1 MEYKEKLVNI
11 YASYI
16 NYLNDKFNSSLESNK
31 SFKLEKL
38 DDSLWY
44 DILKFI
50 SKHENK
56 FAIYGKYI
64 LEQSF
69 NCGKLDLNY
78 FLESYLFYF
87 IDLLSNFQ
95 NKDDCILSW
104 RSQRL
109 SFFDILFTTILMG
122 NDKIENYKYIENE
135 IEVINIFYE
144 RYIIICLDN
153 FLEHSLICIKQ
164 GNLDNYLYQL
174 IKELDFFESVRE
186 EKKFKLYKS
195 AKNLFFEIK
204 DNTIKIK
211 FGENIKNYKD
221 KIEIKRT
228 IENYIYKKEKKV
240 EEYIM
245 LNF

>member
-95 NKDDCILSW
+95 NKDDCIP
-104 RSQRL
+104 
-109 SFFDILFTTILMG
+109 
-122 NDKIENYKYIENE
+122 
-135 IEVINIFYE
+135 
-144 RYIIICLDN
+144 
-153 FLEHSLICIKQ
+153 
-164 GNLDNYLYQL
+164 
-174 IKELDFFESVRE
+174 
-186 EKKFKLYKS
+186 
-195 AKNLFFEIK
+195 
-204 DNTIKIK
+204 
-211 FGENIKNYKD
+211 
-221 KIEIKRT
+221 
-228 IENYIYKKEKKV
+228 
-240 EEYIM
+240 
-245 LNF
+245 